1 MKKILLLA
9 AILTPLVGCSSTPK
23 LTEDEASNQIAEN
36 LAAGNIDDAEEIFDD
51 IDGSDHHVQ
60 AVYATVYERAGIYYR
75 KDRYDE
81 SIHMLRFLTDHYPDA
96 GAPRLALLY
105 AHFLRRGQ
113 LSAAP
118 DRKEL
123 KEIGKLVKT
132 IRKEDEKYPWW
143 VDLAAAQAAIDAGK
157 VDAARK
163 EYGNFKAKWDGKPRE
178 ARFYVEEFDRYF
190 QTQDREA

>member
-1 MKKILLLA
+1 MKKMLLLT
-9 AILTPLVGCSSTPK
+9 AILIPVAGCASTPDMN
-23 LTEDEASNQIAEN
+23 EEEASHAIAEN
-36 LAAGNIDDAEEIFDD
+36 LAAGNVEEAEEIFDD
-51 IDGSDHHVQ
+51 VDGDDSYVD
-60 AVYATVYERAGIYYR
+60 AVYATVYDRAGVYYR
-75 KDRYDE
+75 KERYKE
-81 SIHMLRFLTDHYPDA
+81 SITMLRFLSEHYPDA
-96 GAPRLALLY
+96 DAPRLALLY

-113 LSAAP
+113 LENAP

-132 IRKEDEKYPWW
+132 IRKKDDQYPWW

-157 VDAARK
+157 VEEARK
-163 EYGNFKAKWDGKPRE
+163 EYGTFKAKWDGKPRE

>member
-1 MKKILLLA
+1 MKKFLLLA
-9 AILTPLVGCSSTPK
+9 AILTPLVGCASTK
-23 LTEDEASNQIAEN
+23 LTVDEASHQCAEN
-36 LAAGNIDDAEEIFDD
+36 LAAGNIEEAEDIFDD
-51 IDGSDHHVQ
+51 VDSKDEYVEAI
-60 AVYATVYERAGIYYR
+60 YATVYERAGVYYR
-75 KDRYDE
+75 KDRYDQA
-81 SIHMLRFLTDHYPDA
+81 ITMLRFLHEHYPDA

-105 AHFLRRGQ
+105 AHFLRRGTMD
-113 LSAAP
+113 AAP

-123 KEIGKLVKT
+123 KEINKLVKT

-157 VDAARK
+157 VDTARK
-163 EYGNFKAKWDGKPRE
+163 EYGTFKAKWDGKPRE